1 MFNVFIF
8 NKELYILDFKI
19 NIYIMNDLNNLN
31 YRGEFLIF
39 CVKNVK
45 YIVYFL
51 SLYFFFF

>member
-39 CVKNVK
+39 CVKNV
-45 YIVYFL
+45 
-51 SLYFFFF
+51 

>member
-19 NIYIMNDLNNLN
+19 NIYIINDLNNLN

-39 CVKNVK
+39 CV
-45 YIVYFL
+45 
-51 SLYFFFF
+51 

>member
-39 CVKNVK
+39 LC
-45 YIVYFL
+45 
-51 SLYFFFF
+51 

>member
-39 CVKNVK
+39 VLKM
-45 YIVYFL
+45 L
-51 SLYFFFF
+51 SI

>member
-51 SLYFFFF
+51 SLYFFFI

>member
-19 NIYIMNDLNNLN
+19 NIYMNDLNNLN